1 MRFLNSPHSLH
12 NLFISVFTFIAIL
25 VGIKQYF
32 TMVLIC
38 ISLTTSDEHLF
49 KCLLAICLSSLVNCS
64 LLSPLW
70 LISCKSLYRYFSGCF
85 RVYIIVY
92 IFNLSLS
99 TFMWYLTTSHVFKNC
114 TQVHFHFF
122 TPNFCAIVVTSRVR
136 IDALFFVEC
145 WCSVTLRE

>member
-1 MRFLNSPHSLH
+1 MRFLNSPHSLQ
-12 NLFISVFTFIAIL
+12 NVFISVFTLIAIL
-25 VGIKQYF
+25 VVIKQYL

-38 ISLTTSDEHLF
+38 ISLTTNDEHLF
-49 KCLLAICLSSLVNCS
+49 KSLLAICLSSLVNCS
-64 LLSPLW
+64 ILSPLW
-70 LISCKSLYRYFSGCF
+70 LISCKLCIIILVVV

-122 TPNFCAIVVTSRVR
+122 TPNFCAIVVTSLVR
-136 IDALFFVEC
+136 TDALFFVEC